1 VSVPNSL
8 TAPKLK
14 KTNNYPSNRKSPK
27 TNGKRE
33 IAFIENLAIGLEPVK
48 AMINAGYTPGYAR
61 SYAKRKLNDPQF
73 ISRLAHH
80 VEKFPEHRTTL
91 AKTRLPKLYSIEA
104 KFLDKCEN
112 DPELYAKY
120 SKLSEREYKLAGLL
134 KEEVNIQAIIP
145 VQVAIQIQTHIE
157 DQQAKSP
164 QITLDADDNE

>member
-33 IAFIENLAIGLEPVK
+33 IAFIENLAIGLDPIQ

-61 SYAKRKLNDPQF
+61 SYAKRKLNDPKF

-91 AKTRLPKLYSIEA
+91 AKARLPKLYSIEA
-104 KFLDKCEN
+104 KFLDKCE
-112 DPELYAKY
+112 
-120 SKLSEREYKLAGLL
+120 AGLL
-134 KEEVNIQAIIP
+134 KDEVTIQAVVP

-157 DQQAKSP
+157 SQQAKSP
-164 QITLDADDNE
+164 QITLESDDDE

>member
-61 SYAKRKLNDPQF
+61 SYAKRKLNDPKF

-91 AKTRLPKLYSIEA
+91 AKARLPKLYSIEA
-104 KFLDKCEN
+104 KFLDKCED
-112 DPELYAKY
+112 DPELYARY

-134 KEEVNIQAIIP
+134 KDEVTIQAVVP

-157 DQQAKSP
+157 SQQAKSP
-164 QITLDADDNE
+164 QITLESDDDE